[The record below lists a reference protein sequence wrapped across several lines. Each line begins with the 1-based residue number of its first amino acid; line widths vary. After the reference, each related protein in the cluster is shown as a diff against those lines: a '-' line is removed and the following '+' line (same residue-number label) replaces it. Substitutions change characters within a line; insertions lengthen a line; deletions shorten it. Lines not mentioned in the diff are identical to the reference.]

1 MSERLTFA
9 VECRSSEDGPMLH
22 GVILQEGRAA
32 AGGRAEVFAPGALV
46 WPNDGIGILTEHR
59 GAVEARAVPTREPNG
74 EIRISTPATPMI
86 VRAVDQDGK
95 RHMSVEFHTVR
106 ENRTA
111 AGVREIERAL
121 VDAAALVR
129 SPEYSQTSAEV
140 RERPEVRVWL

>member
-1 MSERLTFA
+1 MSERLTFV

-74 EIRISTPATPMI
+74 EIRISTPATPAI
-86 VRAVDQDGK
+86 VRAVDQGK
-95 RHMSVEFHTVR
+95 QHMSVEFHAVW
-106 ENRTA
+106 EHRTA
-111 AGVREIERAL
+111 AGVREIELAL
-121 VDAAALVR
+121 LDAAALTDK
-129 SPEYSQTSAEV
+129 PEYEQTRAEL
-140 RERPEVRVWL
+140 RERQQVRVWL